1 MATWRAEVDRPPEQQ
16 TSSLLYWWAVT
27 RQEDNI
33 DRRYE
38 KELINGVQMDLQFTP
53 FCAWQEIE
61 KYCYLDVSTVGLLS
75 MPVLGQ
81 APGISF
87 EQAASNAI
95 KLGIALQLPNIL
107 RDLGEDAAG
116 G

>member
-1 MATWRAEVDRPPEQQ
+1 
-16 TSSLLYWWAVT
+16 
-27 RQEDNI
+27 
-33 DRRYE
+33 
-38 KELINGVQMDLQFTP
+38 VQMDLQFTP

-87 EQAASNAI
+87 ERSAPFAI
-95 KLGIALQLPNIL
+95 KLGIALQLTNIL
-107 RDLGEDAAG
+107 REWAKMLPVAG
-116 G
+116 STFRWLIWPCLD